1 MFSQIQLLRTFV
13 VILLFLTSSVLYAQS
28 IEMRDLSR
36 TLASDT
42 LTLEEKRA
50 LVGTQA
56 FYGNGENIFTIN
68 FQNRLN
74 GNQWE
79 IIATDKLGQTIGFGN
94 FRILSTLG
102 LFDSASKRLMI
113 SMETLPNI
121 VSYKTQLVLG
131 TLSGNAGDVDVYG
144 EYTEIISPDGD
155 ETIFMR
161 VLDGGTSI
169 EELRERA
176 AQNVQ
181 SRLNLD
187 KVLQDLNGALYLN
200 PESVYRSV
208 AYFPLPVK
216 PTFTKAVSPLIYS
229 PFRNSFFQAPEFILA
244 QGSCEQGCLIDT
256 TINKSIALAEHEARV
271 YEINLLAS
279 PLLVACQ
286 LLSYRPASSVCGTA
300 VEALASLLIAESE
313 EWRDEAYDLFDDFCL
328 NCFANCP

>member
-102 LFDSASKRLMI
+102 LFDSASKRLHC
-113 SMETLPNI
+113 P
-121 VSYKTQLVLG
+121 VVDTQ
-131 TLSGNAGDVDVYG
+131 GD
-144 EYTEIISPDGD
+144 S
-155 ETIFMR
+155 F
-161 VLDGGTSI
+161 VLD
-169 EELRERA
+169 LH
-176 AQNVQ
+176 
-181 SRLNLD
+181 
-187 KVLQDLNGALYLN
+187 
-200 PESVYRSV
+200 
-208 AYFPLPVK
+208 
-216 PTFTKAVSPLIYS
+216 AVNCIH
-229 PFRNSFFQAPEFILA
+229 FCAR
-244 QGSCEQGCLIDT
+244 CL
-256 TINKSIALAEHEARV
+256 ARV
-271 YEINLLAS
+271 AAHFS
-279 PLLVACQ
+279 
-286 LLSYRPASSVCGTA
+286 
-300 VEALASLLIAESE
+300 
-313 EWRDEAYDLFDDFCL
+313 
-328 NCFANCP
+328 